1 MRHTKHALMVAFH
14 YPPEGSSSGVLR
26 TLKFT
31 RYLGDYGWNVTVLTI
46 HASAYAEADSSLE
59 SQVPRPCNGRTNT
72 ISRCK
77 DPRDQRP
84 LSVVDRTSRIQ
95 RRAPWAWWAIPA
107 GTRILW
113 RERVNVIYS
122 TSPCATAHIIGQ
134 ALARRSGLPWVM
146 DFRDPWDHDQLASIS
161 SPLAASFARSREA
174 TGVVLAKRV
183 VASTSALSEAM
194 RARYPAVPPEKF
206 VAISN
211 GYDESDFSSI
221 TRTFSPRRRCLEIL
235 HAGNLHIGFRD
246 PAPLFCCCRRLL
258 QAGKLR
264 PTDLRIRFLGAG
276 AEAQRLQTVVQLGAL
291 QAQVEFLPRLGYA
304 SALEHMAAADILLL
318 LQASAHTADLV
329 PAKLYEYA
337 RVGRPVLAL
346 VTPRATWDEVHR
358 LRAGWTLDPANEDA
372 LADLI
377 LHVLTT
383 FHAGGL
389 GDVRPAM
396 QELVV
401 CERKRLTGQLAA
413 VFDGVM

>member
-1 MRHTKHALMVAFH
+1 MVAFH

-59 SQVPRPCNGRTNT
+59 SQVPDRVTVVRTRYLDAKKHLAIKGRY
-72 ISRCK
+72 
-77 DPRDQRP
+77 
-84 LSVVDRTSRIQ
+84 LSWTALPDRW
-95 RRAPWAWWAIPA
+95 APWAWWAIPA

-146 DFRDPWDHDQLASIS
+146 DFRDPWYHDQLASIS

-194 RARYPAVPPEKF
+194 RARYPAVPPENF

-246 PAPLFCCCRRLL
+246 PAPLFRCCRRLL

-346 VTPRATWDEVHR
+346 VTPGATWDEVHR

-377 LHVLTT
+377 LHVLRRST
-383 FHAGGL
+383 
-389 GDVRPAM
+389 
-396 QELVV
+396 LV
-401 CERKRLTGQLAA
+401 GS
-413 VFDGVM
+413 VM